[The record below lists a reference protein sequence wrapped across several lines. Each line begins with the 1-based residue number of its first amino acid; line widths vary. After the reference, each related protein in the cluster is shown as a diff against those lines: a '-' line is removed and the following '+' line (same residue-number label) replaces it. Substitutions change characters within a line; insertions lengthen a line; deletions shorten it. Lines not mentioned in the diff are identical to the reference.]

1 MPLAIS
7 LGDGFPPL
15 VRLGGFQPKVEAA
28 RTALVGIRN
37 LDQDERE
44 LIARFGVKVFTMKDI
59 DHRGIA
65 AVMEEALEVTS
76 RGADGVHVSFDMDA
90 IDPRVAPGVGTA
102 VPGGLSYREAHL
114 VMELIHDS
122 GAMRSLEVVETNPF
136 LDVRN
141 ATARLGVELVLSA
154 FGKSI
159 Y

>member
-1 MPLAIS
+1 M
-7 LGDGFPPL
+7 
-15 VRLGGFQPKVEAA
+15 
-28 RTALVGIRN
+28 TALPEVNDGEKTEV
-37 LDQDERE
+37 LG
-44 LIARFGVKVFTMKDI
+44 ARRRADRLRRQLARGCDLFTMKDI
-59 DHRGIA
+59 DHRGVA
-65 AVMEEALEVTS
+65 AVMDEALGIS
-76 RGADGVHVSFDMDA
+76 ARDADGVHVSFDMDVV
-90 IDPRVAPGVGTA
+90 DPLVAPGVGTT

-141 ATARLGVELVLSA
+141 STARLGVELILSA